1 MMAVSSRDPHRSRAL
16 RTSESLPETKDGPS
30 PISRHFTFWLDE
42 VFRVPGTGFR
52 FGFDPLLSL
61 VPAAGNVV
69 ATVLGCVV
77 ILDAVRLR
85 VPVPVLLRML
95 WNYVV
100 NWCLGS
106 VPLIGSFFDALWMSN
121 AKNLKLLHRAIEDR
135 DQVRRATI
143 TYWLVALTLVFG
155 VTLVLLA
162 TPFVLL
168 FWLFGLW
175 LGR

>member
-1 MMAVSSRDPHRSRAL
+1 MSSRESHRSRAL

-42 VFRVPGTGFR
+42 IFRVPGTGFR

-61 VPAAGNVV
+61 IPAAGNVV
-69 ATVLGCVV
+69 ATALGCVV

-95 WNYVV
+95 WNYVI

-106 VPLIGSFFDALWMSN
+106 IPLIGSFFDALWMSN
-121 AKNLKLLHRAIEDR
+121 AKNLKLLRRAIEDR

>member
-1 MMAVSSRDPHRSRAL
+1 
-16 RTSESLPETKDGPS
+16 
-30 PISRHFTFWLDE
+30 
-42 VFRVPGTGFR
+42 
-52 FGFDPLLSL
+52 
-61 VPAAGNVV
+61 
-69 ATVLGCVV
+69 
-77 ILDAVRLR
+77 
-85 VPVPVLLRML
+85 
-95 WNYVV
+95 
-100 NWCLGS
+100 
-106 VPLIGSFFDALWMSN
+106 MSN

-143 TYWLVALTLVFG
+143 TYWLVTLTLVFG